1 MLCGKSLANNFFKY
15 KRKVFSNISQ
25 SIRRC
30 IGTSRLPKVLFFG
43 TDNFSLPSLK
53 KLHQNKLDVTVVT
66 SFKSPANCVRSYAEA
81 QKLSIYR
88 WPISVE
94 QCADFE
100 LGVVVSFGHMIPLHI
115 INALPRG
122 IINVHAS
129 LLPRWRGAAPIMY
142 AIMEGDTKTGISI
155 MKIEPH
161 QFDIGPILA
170 QREIPIKSNVYMP
183 ELHDALSQL
192 GADLLVDTINDLE
205 ERLLKAKP
213 QNDTEASYAPK
224 ITSRIT
230 AIDWCEQTAMELF
243 ARHRALYGFK
253 NLTTTLQDR
262 TVYLLELKQ
271 PELQLSASPNP
282 APGYIYYNRVRK
294 SLIVGCARGTQLEV
308 LQLRIE
314 GKKPMSAHDFNNGF
328 LKRAQ
333 SVQFTQNKQVVF
345 C

>member
-1 MLCGKSLANNFFKY
+1 MLCGKTLANNFFKY

-53 KLHQNKLDVTVVT
+53 KLHQNNLDLTVVT

-161 QFDIGPILA
+161 QFDIGPVRTNYP
-170 QREIPIKSNVYMP
+170 QTNSHNSTCYFFRYWRNVKCP
-183 ELHDALSQL
+183 LKALSTCQSFMMPCRNWVPTCL
-192 GADLLVDTINDLE
+192 
-205 ERLLKAKP
+205 
-213 QNDTEASYAPK
+213 
-224 ITSRIT
+224 
-230 AIDWCEQTAMELF
+230 W
-243 ARHRALYGFK
+243 
-253 NLTTTLQDR
+253 
-262 TVYLLELKQ
+262 
-271 PELQLSASPNP
+271 
-282 APGYIYYNRVRK
+282 
-294 SLIVGCARGTQLEV
+294 TQSMTWK
-308 LQLRIE
+308 R
-314 GKKPMSAHDFNNGF
+314 DF
-328 LKRAQ
+328 
-333 SVQFTQNKQVVF
+333 
-345 C
+345 